1 MISLELSPD
10 IERQFLGV
18 IRDNYDGNSQSA
30 IVTLLRLHRK
40 YGWKERLRQ
49 NVDSVRAEV
58 RRRGGIRPED
68 IDNAIKKYRKMAVS
82 HDA

>member
-1 MISLELSPD
+1 MISIELSPD

-30 IVTLLRLHRK
+30 IVTLLRLHR
-40 YGWKERLRQ
+40 
-49 NVDSVRAEV
+49 
-58 RRRGGIRPED
+58 
-68 IDNAIKKYRKMAVS
+68 NAIKKYRKMAVS